1 VIVLFAVIVIVPTDT
16 VVSNSRVCLQ
26 ESFVNLDRLDLIIVI
41 VRLDAFIAKYIQ
53 VVRFNLDIFNF
64 VPITVLFCS
73 TNQRQYMSRSK
84 SRTGMES
91 KGHVEYSGDSCGK
104 QGRSG
109 EHHGELHRIVNVVLG
124 RTVV

>member
-1 VIVLFAVIVIVPTDT
+1 MIVLVTVIVIIPTDA
-16 VVSNSRVCLQ
+16 VVSNSRVFLQ

-41 VRLDAFIAKYIQ
+41 VRLDAFIAKYFR

-64 VPITVLFCS
+64 IPFTVLFCEAC
-73 TNQRQYMSRSK
+73 QRQYICRNK

-91 KGHVEYSGDSCGK
+91 KGYVEYSGDSCGE

-109 EHHGELHRIVNVVLG
+109 EHHGELHRVVGMLSE
-124 RTVV
+124 RS